1 MKRSLLS
8 VLVLVANISLAAAA
22 QEQTTDPVNIVP
34 RLDLSAGYSLI
45 HANAPPGGCECFN
58 VNGAYLSAGLHVTNW
73 LSVVAEGTGGR
84 ASNIS
89 ALGQNLTLI
98 TYLAGPRV
106 SFQKKRLTPFAQVL
120 AGGAHGSDSYF
131 PSGTSFSTTANSF
144 AFSAGGGLDI
154 RLTRRFALRA
164 PYVAYLKTGFPNGA
178 DNSQNHL
185 MIGVGLVANFGGRVP
200 PVYVEKPP
208 IVSRNSEIAFSCS
221 ASVAS
226 VTQGNSVSFIG
237 HAATVPDLLELTYTW
252 TTTAG
257 HLLGAGREVSLDTSD
272 IPPGEYRITG
282 HAALVSSPETTAE
295 CVAVFHVTKP
305 VAVVTVAPAPVPPT
319 PAEAEVVF
327 HDNVRDALFDL
338 DSYKIRPD
346 AALAIAHAAAYL
358 KANPK
363 IKVLVGGY
371 SDERGSEGYNLT
383 LGANRAKA
391 TRDALLEQGIA
402 PDRVEIISYGKD
414 AQVCTTD
421 NETCWQQ
428 NRRAAFSLHP

>member
-1 MKRSLLS
+1 MKRSVLS
-8 VLVLVANISLAAAA
+8 ALVLVANIGLMAAA
-22 QEQTTDPVNIVP
+22 QERNEDQVNIVP

-58 VNGAYLSAGLHVTNW
+58 VNGAYVSAGLHVNNW

-89 ALGQNLTLI
+89 ELGQNLTLI
-98 TYLAGPRV
+98 TYMAGPRV
-106 SFQKKRLTPFAQVL
+106 SFHKKRLTPFAQFL
-120 AGGAHGSDSYF
+120 AGGAHGGDSYF
-131 PSGTSFSTTANSF
+131 PSGTTYTTTANSF
-144 AFSAGGGLDI
+144 AFAAGGGLDV

-164 PYVAYLKTGFPNGA
+164 PYVAYLKTGFPNGV

-185 MIGVGLVANFGGRVP
+185 MVGVGLVANFGGRVP
-200 PVYVEKPP
+200 AVSVEQPVV
-208 IVSRNSEIAFSCS
+208 VSRRSEIAFSCS

-226 VTQGNSVSFIG
+226 VTQGNKVAFIG
-237 HAATVPDLLELTYTW
+237 HAATVPDQLELTYTW

-257 HLLGAGREVSLDTSD
+257 HLLGSGREVTMDTSD
-272 IPPGEYRITG
+272 VPPGDYRITG

-295 CVAVFHVTKP
+295 CIAVFRVTKP
-305 VAVVTVAPAPVPPT
+305 AAVPVAPAP
-319 PAEAEVVF
+319 PATAAEKDVVF

-346 AALAIAHAAAYL
+346 AALAIARAAAYL

-363 IKVLVGGY
+363 INVLVGGY

-402 PDRVEIISYGKD
+402 PERVEIISYGKD
-414 AQVCTTD
+414 AQVCTAD
-421 NETCWQQ
+421 NERCWQQ